1 MTRPIIF
8 DGEKHREMT
17 ELEHDEW
24 LAHITELE
32 ARAAELEIKAAERQ
46 AVLDK
51 LGLDEDEVA
60 ALFG

>member
-24 LAHITELE
+24 LAHIAELE
-32 ARAAELEIKAAERQ
+32 TRAAELEIKAAERQ

-51 LGLDEDEVA
+51 LGLDEDEAA